1 MKKIKEQFKSV
12 RFKLFITFCIFVMF
26 LVVCLIAI
34 NRLVLEN
41 FYMYN
46 KTKTIKGVYQ
56 KINEYYENPSLDK
69 NLESELKKIAYK
81 NNFDILIQA
90 DTNLIVF
97 STNKDLL
104 ENVEKITNMLNMPE
118 LSKGPN
124 VIYSDENMQI
134 RRITDNTNNLNYIL
148 LTGKLVNEYNLY
160 IRIPIAPIEES
171 VRISNEALI
180 LIGLLTIIVAFFAI
194 SFITRKFTSPISQLS
209 EITNKMAKLDFSQKY
224 RITDS
229 DDEINELGKNI
240 NTMSDKLESTIK
252 QLRENNKELEK
263 DIEEKSKIDEMRK
276 QFISDVSHELK
287 TPIALIQGYAEG
299 LVENVNKDEES
310 KKFYA
315 EVILDESNKMDEL
328 VKQLLELMKLEYGKR
343 EFNNKK
349 FDLNELIREVIR
361 KCHVMLEEKNI
372 EVIFNQNEP
381 IYVYADDFYID
392 QVVTN
397 YFTNAIKNAEEI
409 NGKKQIKITIEKNN
423 NKIRVFV
430 FNTGKNIA
438 QDDLD
443 RVWGRFYK
451 VDSSRNRENGGSGI
465 GLSIVKAIQTNYKN
479 SYGVENKEDGVEFYF
494 DINLSD

>member
-118 LSKGPN
+118 LSRGPN

-381 IYVYADDFYID
+381 VYVYADDFYID